1 MEKSYLKHVL
11 ALLDNYEIRGIDLP
25 QAIDDVYDQLR
36 RETHHYPTKKQIHED
51 LLCII
56 DAGMMHHLTRGYDV
70 TPNATIFA
78 HCAAHSLL
86 EDLALFACIYSSSLS
101 TDRLNAVLLSSS
113 ITKEQLTE
121 LLPPLLADIALQ
133 CRIFVPLSDGAFRI
147 APPLA
152 ANCRRIAKE
161 YESGHPPLV
170 SPTILCYYLKTIYP
184 SSHTN
189 WKNTDRP
196 IIHYPYLNEILQLL
210 PRRGIPNNREESR
223 QLQTFYKDTLF
234 HEFDHRCPICDT
246 LMSSPRQKN
255 IYFFLSP

>member
-1 MEKSYLKHVL
+1 MGDLSLIHISFLHGTPVL
-11 ALLDNYEIRGIDLP
+11 TKAADRSVHRPRIHRTPAAAAG
-25 QAIDDVYDQLR
+25 LR
-36 RETHHYPTKKQIHED
+36 RLLAGDAVLFDLSLIH
-51 LLCII
+51 
-56 DAGMMHHLTRGYDV
+56 
-70 TPNATIFA
+70 
-78 HCAAHSLL
+78 
-86 EDLALFACIYSSSLS
+86 IY
-101 TDRLNAVLLSSS
+101 RLNAVLLSSS

-196 IIHYPYLNEILQLL
+196 IIHYPCLL
-210 PRRGIPNNREESR
+210 YTS
-223 QLQTFYKDTLF
+223 
-234 HEFDHRCPICDT
+234 
-246 LMSSPRQKN
+246 
-255 IYFFLSP
+255 

>member
-101 TDRLNAVLLSSS
+101 TDRLNAVLFSSS
-113 ITKEQLTE
+113 IMLHS
-121 LLPPLLADIALQ
+121 AI
-133 CRIFVPLSDGAFRI
+133 
-147 APPLA
+147 
-152 ANCRRIAKE
+152 
-161 YESGHPPLV
+161 
-170 SPTILCYYLKTIYP
+170 
-184 SSHTN
+184 
-189 WKNTDRP
+189 
-196 IIHYPYLNEILQLL
+196 
-210 PRRGIPNNREESR
+210 
-223 QLQTFYKDTLF
+223 
-234 HEFDHRCPICDT
+234 
-246 LMSSPRQKN
+246 
-255 IYFFLSP
+255 